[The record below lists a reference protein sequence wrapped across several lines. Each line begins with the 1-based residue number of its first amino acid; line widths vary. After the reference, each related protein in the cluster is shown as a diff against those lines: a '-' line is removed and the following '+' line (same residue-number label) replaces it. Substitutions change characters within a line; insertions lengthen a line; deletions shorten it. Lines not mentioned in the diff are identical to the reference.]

1 MEVEKI
7 RNFSDAELKQQE
19 GQAAEQLFRLRFNA
33 KLGQT
38 EGVKK
43 VRELKRDVARFKTI
57 ARQREL
63 GIAET
68 GAAKAAKPAAEVKT
82 AKKSAKKT
90 KKESR

>member
-1 MEVEKI
+1 MELDKI

-38 EGVKK
+38 EGIKK
-43 VRELKRDVARFKTI
+43 LRELKRDVARFKTI

-63 GIAET
+63 GLTET
-68 GAAKAAKPAAEVKT
+68 GATKAAQPAAETKA
-82 AKKSAKKT
+82 AKKSAKT